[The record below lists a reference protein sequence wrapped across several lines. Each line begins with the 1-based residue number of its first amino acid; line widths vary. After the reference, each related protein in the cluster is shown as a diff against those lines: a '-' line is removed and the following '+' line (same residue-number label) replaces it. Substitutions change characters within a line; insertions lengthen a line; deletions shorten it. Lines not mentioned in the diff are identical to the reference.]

1 MLQKSIK
8 NELQLCNAAN
18 HIFHCHELK
27 FDEININSR
36 TFFFKFIQRLAKCT
50 TNAEKHKNQRNIF
63 YVYITIAMIYS
74 LIDKQL

>member
-36 TFFFKFIQRLAKCT
+36 TFFLNLFKGLQNVPQMQKSIKIS
-50 TNAEKHKNQRNIF
+50 EI
-63 YVYITIAMIYS
+63 YVMFT
-74 LIDKQL
+74 